1 MGRFGVYAGGLSI
14 LCHRFGSTTVAK
26 VSSPNEL
33 RQLLVDP
40 CFESETVVI
49 KPNWVSTEPGGF
61 TDSRTLRMFLEAFD
75 SRVVVTECL
84 HIGRSMN
91 LLKDGMS
98 FTVGGKEVNW
108 RWLLKGEG
116 WNWLVENPD
125 WGWFRKGG
133 HWEQIRKEDKAFLDE
148 YGFSDLFKEFDVDY
162 VNVTEEV
169 WSGRSADS
177 VEVKRL
183 VEARFAPVQVERL
196 YSMVPKKLF
205 DLRGSTLISLARLKN
220 YASFC
225 LKNLFGL
232 IADPLRPWWHGPK
245 NSRIARSIVDVNKL
259 YRALFNVYGVC
270 EALNSL
276 AVPHAEGRFE
286 AIYVGRYNVVE
297 GLGLVA
303 FGRDLVSLDAI
314 LLNLCDHLMLQET
327 NRMALEVAEQE
338 FGAYDRDVVKEAKVK
353 VGNWIPR

>member
-1 MGRFGVYAGGLSI
+1 MFI

-26 VSSPNEL
+26 VSGSGEL

-40 CFESETVVI
+40 WFESETVVI
-49 KPNWVSTEPGGF
+49 KPNWVSTEPAGF
-61 TDSRTLRMFLEAFD
+61 TDSRTLRMFLEVLD

-98 FTVGGKEVNW
+98 FTVGDKEVNW

-116 WNWLVENPD
+116 WNWLVENAD
-125 WGWFRKGG
+125 WDWFRKGG

-148 YGFSDLFKEFDVDY
+148 YGFSDLFQEFDVDY

-169 WSGRSADS
+169 WSGRAADS
-177 VEVKRL
+177 GEVKRL
-183 VEARFAPVQVERL
+183 VESRFAPVQVERL
-196 YSMVPKKLF
+196 YGMVPKKLF
-205 DLRGSTLISLARLKN
+205 DLRGSTFISLARLKN
-220 YASFC
+220 YASFT

-245 NSRIARSIVDVNKL
+245 NSRIARSIVDVNKV

-270 EALNSL
+270 EALNTL
-276 AVPHAEGRFE
+276 AVPNAEGSFE
-286 AIYVGRYNVVE
+286 AIYAGRYNIVE

-314 LLNLCDHLMLQET
+314 LLNLNDHLMLQET
-327 NRMALEVAEQE
+327 NRLALEVAEQE
-338 FGAYDRDVVKEAKVK
+338 FGAYDRDVVKEAKMK

>member
-1 MGRFGVYAGGLSI
+1 VWGLSI

-26 VSSPNEL
+26 VSGSDGL
-33 RQLLVDP
+33 RRLLVDP
-40 CFESETVVI
+40 WFESETVVI
-49 KPNWVSTEPGGF
+49 KPNWVSTEAAGF
-61 TDSRTLRMFLEAFD
+61 TDSGTLRMFLEAVD

-98 FTVGGKEVNW
+98 FVVGGKVVNW

-116 WNWLVENPD
+116 WNWLVNNPD
-125 WGWFRKGG
+125 WDWFKKGG

-148 YGFSDLFKEFDVDY
+148 YGFSDLFREFNVDY

-169 WSGRSADS
+169 WNDRAADS
-177 VEVKRL
+177 AEVKRL
-183 VEARFAPVQVERL
+183 VESRFSPVQVERL
-196 YSMVPKKLF
+196 YGMVPRKIF
-205 DLRGSTLISLARLKN
+205 DLRGCTFISLARLKN
-220 YASFC
+220 YASFTM
-225 LKNLFGL
+225 KNLFGL
-232 IADPLRPWWHGPK
+232 IADPLRCWWHGPK
-245 NSRIARSIVDVNKL
+245 NSRIARSIVDVSKV

-270 EALNSL
+270 EALNTL
-276 AVPHAEGRFE
+276 AVPSSEGGFE
-286 AIYVGRYNVVE
+286 AIYAGRYNIVE

-314 LLNLCDHLMLQET
+314 LLNLNDHLMLQET
-327 NRMALEVAEQE
+327 NRMALEVAERE
-338 FGAYDRDVVKEAKVK
+338 FGAYDRDLLEEAKMK